1 MQKQCTYKFPSFCF
15 AIEDLTN
22 SRACNARRKKNS
34 TNLHKTAT
42 NRKPSLPSK
51 LSNAGGLLSLL
62 GCTDPVKSMNMEMSM
77 LPVGSRVVKI
87 EGPRSC
93 LSLGIEKKSKGFL
106 IPMSLDSHFKEKCNG
121 NSNRAKFLRL
131 KEFPNMKQGFGRGM
145 RFNQMSDMEQRL
157 LDTCKD
163 SEFLD
168 LRGYDCSQGKQD
180 LSEHLVFAFKCNEA
194 KSQSAVVED
203 IVLEETK
210 SVYDLDG
217 FVVVS
222 RFLRDE
228 SILGIPN
235 SLPTIA
241 TEVQGPRGF
250 GNRSTT
256 NSVGFCSFTGPKN
269 TKATVPGPL

>member
-1 MQKQCTYKFPSFCF
+1 MKKLCTYQFHYFC
-15 AIEDLTN
+15 IPNEDLTN
-22 SRACNARRKKNS
+22 REACNVRNNSKVEKKPMNQ
-34 TNLHKTAT
+34 
-42 NRKPSLPSK
+42 KPSRPS

-62 GCTDPVKSMNMEMSM
+62 GCTHPVKSMNIEMSM

-87 EGPRSC
+87 EGPRSS
-93 LSLGIEKKSKGFL
+93 LSLGIEKESKGFL
-106 IPMSLDSHFKEKCNG
+106 IPMSLDSHFKDKSNE
-121 NSNRAKFLRL
+121 NSKRAKFLRL
-131 KEFPNMKQGFGRGM
+131 KKFPNGKQEFHRSM
-145 RFNQMSDMEQRL
+145 RFRQMSDMEQRL
-157 LDTCKD
+157 LQTCED
-163 SEFLD
+163 AEFLE
-168 LRGYDCSQGKQD
+168 LRGYDCSQGQAS
-180 LSEHLVFAFKCNEA
+180 SEHLVFAFKCNERR
-194 KSQSAVVED
+194 SQLAVVED

-222 RFLRDE
+222 RFVRDE

-256 NSVGFCSFTGPKN
+256 KSVGFCSFTGPKN